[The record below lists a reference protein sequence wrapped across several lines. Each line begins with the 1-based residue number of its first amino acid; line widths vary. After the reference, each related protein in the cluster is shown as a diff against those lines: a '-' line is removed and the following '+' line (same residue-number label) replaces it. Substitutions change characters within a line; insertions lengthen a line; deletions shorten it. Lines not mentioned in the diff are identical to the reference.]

1 MARRITVYTT
11 STCAFCLQVEK
22 WLTAKGLAFTEI
34 NLDEHPEKREE
45 LLQVSGQMAVP
56 VTVVADDENG
66 NQEMVV
72 GWNLAK
78 LIEAT
83 KDMLNQPVKT
93 A

>member
-1 MARRITVYTT
+1 MAKNITIYTT

-56 VTVVADDENG
+56 VTVVADDDSD
-66 NQEMVV
+66 QHDMVV

-78 LIEAT
+78 LIEVT
-83 KDMLNQPVKT
+83 KDMLDHP
-93 A
+93 AEAA